1 MAGFK
6 GQAEHSIDGKGR
18 VPVPAK
24 MRRALSPDAKES
36 FVATRGFEQ
45 CVFLYPADRWESM
58 EDGFETLNPYQRE
71 TRDFLR
77 TIFRWADEVTL
88 DGQGRISLSKTLLQ
102 FAGLEP
108 GQKALI
114 IGSFDHIEIWDP
126 EVFDAYLNQMPSSYE
141 DVSERVMTSMN
152 GNGRAGPHLN

>member
-36 FVATRGFEQ
+36 FVATRGFEK

-58 EDGFETLNPYQRE
+58 EAGFESLNPFQRE

-88 DGQGRISLSKTLLQ
+88 DAQGRIPLSRTLLE
-102 FAGLEP
+102 FAGLEA

-114 IGSFDHIEIWDP
+114 MGSFDHIEIWDP
-126 EVFDAYLNQMPSSYE
+126 AVFDAYVNQMPASYE
-141 DVSERVMTSMN
+141 DTAERVMTS
-152 GNGRAGPHLN
+152 L